1 MMLNSK
7 NPKKGKERLKTKPVK
22 SQKVERKKGKTITIS
37 MKDSIKLIMKKVCDL
52 ISILFLVVLLW
63 SSKI

>member
-1 MMLNSK
+1 MLNSK